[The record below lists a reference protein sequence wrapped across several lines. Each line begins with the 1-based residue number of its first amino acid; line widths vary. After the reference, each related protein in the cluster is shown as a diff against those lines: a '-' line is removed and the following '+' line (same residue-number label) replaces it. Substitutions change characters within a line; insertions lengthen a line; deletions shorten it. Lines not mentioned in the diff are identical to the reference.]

1 MKSKKRII
9 QPLQTCI
16 YIILILLA
24 VVYIAPMLWVLLVS
38 LKTNAEV
45 MGSPFSLPEIYQWG
59 NYTFAWENARMGR
72 AFLNSVLVSGITMI
86 VSMLLGSM
94 VAFAIAR
101 MRWKFSGLTLIY
113 FLSGMMIPVHC
124 VLIPLFV
131 RFSKLGLTNSL
142 TGLLLPYITFS
153 LPTAVFLL
161 TNFFKGMPSELM
173 EAAFIDGCSI
183 YKCFFSDCIA
193 TGKDWHHGCR
203 IDEFCWELERIAYRT
218 CVCDRRCEKDIAGHP
233 DLFCKSLCNELCTNV
248 CGNYDC
254 DITDN
259 TGILSLQQSDRRRTD
274 CRRSE
279 GMKS

>member
-101 MRWKFSGLTLIY
+101 MRWKFFRTDTDLFFVWNDDTGSLRTDTFVCQVFQAGLD
-113 FLSGMMIPVHC
+113 
-124 VLIPLFV
+124 
-131 RFSKLGLTNSL
+131 K
-142 TGLLLPYITFS
+142 
-153 LPTAVFLL
+153 
-161 TNFFKGMPSELM
+161 
-173 EAAFIDGCSI
+173 
-183 YKCFFSDCIA
+183 FSDWPAASVYYILPSNS
-193 TGKDWHHGCR
+193 GISSDK
-203 IDEFCWELERIAYRT
+203 
-218 CVCDRRCEKDIAGHP
+218 
-233 DLFCKSLCNELCTNV
+233 LF
-248 CGNYDC
+248 
-254 DITDN
+254 
-259 TGILSLQQSDRRRTD
+259 
-274 CRRSE
+274 
-279 GMKS
+279 

>member
-1 MKSKKRII
+1 MKSKKKII
-9 QPLQTCI
+9 RPLQTCI

-101 MRWKFSGLTLIY
+101 MRWKLSGLTLIY

-131 RFSKLGLTNSL
+131 RFLQAGLD
-142 TGLLLPYITFS
+142 
-153 LPTAVFLL
+153 
-161 TNFFKGMPSELM
+161 K
-173 EAAFIDGCSI
+173 
-183 YKCFFSDCIA
+183 FSDWSAASVYYI
-193 TGKDWHHGCR
+193 
-203 IDEFCWELERIAYRT
+203 L
-218 CVCDRRCEKDIAGHP
+218 P
-233 DLFCKSLCNELCTNV
+233 SNS
-248 CGNYDC
+248 
-254 DITDN
+254 
-259 TGILSLQQSDRRRTD
+259 GISSD
-274 CRRSE
+274 
-279 GMKS
+279 KFF

>member
-1 MKSKKRII
+1 MKSKKKII

-86 VSMLLGSM
+86 VGMLLGSM

-183 YKCFFSDCIA
+183 YKCFF
-193 TGKDWHHGCR
+193 
-203 IDEFCWELERIAYRT
+203 RIALPLAKT
-218 CVCDRRCEKDIAGHP
+218 GIMVAG
-233 DLFCKSLCNELCTNV
+233 LMNFVGNWNELLIALVFVTEDAKKTLPVTLTYFVSPYATNYV
-248 CGNYDC
+248 QMFA
-254 DITDN
+254 
-259 TGILSLQQSDRRRTD
+259 GIMIAILPTILVYCLFSNQIVDGLTA
-274 CRRSE
+274 
-279 GMKS
+279 GAVKG